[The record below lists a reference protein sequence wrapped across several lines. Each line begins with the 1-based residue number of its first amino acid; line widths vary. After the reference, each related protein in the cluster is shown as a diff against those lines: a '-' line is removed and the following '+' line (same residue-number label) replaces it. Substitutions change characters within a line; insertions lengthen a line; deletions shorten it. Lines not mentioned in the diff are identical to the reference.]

1 MKQFIF
7 FSDDSWAAL
16 ILRLTLGIIM
26 LPHGARKMFGLY
38 GGYGFRLTM
47 DYFTRQMNLPAVL
60 AGLIILTELMGSIC
74 LIIGFAS
81 RLFAFLF
88 LAIMAGAILTTN
100 YKNGLFMNWSGNQKG
115 EGFEYHLLVIG
126 ICICLLFTGS
136 GKYSTDGLIIR

>member
-115 EGFEYHLLVIG
+115 
-126 ICICLLFTGS
+126 
-136 GKYSTDGLIIR
+136 